1 MMDNMFGRKI
11 LEATKYNDYDLR
23 NILHKR
29 KLIGIFR
36 IMKGY
41 EFKYIVATI
50 AISLSSM
57 ARTSQYFIL
66 KYFIDD
72 YLTLGTAQ
80 IGLFPISA
88 SVVVLT
94 LLTGGANYIS
104 GRFTAEVSEGSTKR
118 LRNFLFD
125 QIQHLSY
132 AYHNE
137 SNTGVL
143 IQKTTSD
150 VDTLRRFFAQNAI
163 GIARTLIFFIV
174 NFVAILSL
182 NVKLALFSIVIIPFI
197 VLISAFFFKRITKVY
212 EDYQEKDAALSTTLQ
227 ENLSGVRVVK
237 AFARQDYEILKFG
250 KNNTEKFK
258 AGLLLNKM
266 HSLFWPISDV
276 LCGLQIVL
284 AYFIGGMMAI
294 NGEISLGTY
303 LAYTG
308 MLIWLI
314 FPMRNLGRLIVE
326 MSRGFVSY
334 DRVCSIIK
342 EPREPLDQG
351 EYQPEQINGDVT
363 FKDVGFSYEE
373 GHPTLEDINFTV
385 KAGHSIAL
393 LGSTGS
399 GKTTLVNLIPRFF
412 EYTKG
417 SIQLDG
423 VELNRYPRQFL
434 RQHIGTVEQE
444 PFLFSRSLRDNILFG
459 VNEEVS
465 EDAMVEAAKAAAIH
479 DVILT
484 FPHGYDT
491 MVGEKGVTLSGGQ
504 KQRVAI
510 ARILLKN
517 PKILIMDDSTSS
529 VDTETES
536 KIRSALNHLM
546 ENRTTFIIAHRIQ
559 SIMNADL
566 ILVLDNGKIV
576 QSGTHDELLKLDGI
590 YRNIFNIQTMIEEE
604 LQKEISSVS

>member
-1 MMDNMFGRKI
+1 MFGRKI
-11 LEATKYNDYDLR
+11 LEATKKNDYDLM

-29 KLIGIFR
+29 KLVGIFR

-41 EFKYIVATI
+41 ELKYIIATI
-50 AISLSSM
+50 AISLSTM
-57 ARTSQYFIL
+57 ARTAQYFIL
-66 KYFIDD
+66 QYFVDD
-72 YLTLGTAQ
+72 YLTLETAQ

-88 SVVVLT
+88 SIVLLT
-94 LLTGGANYIS
+94 LLIGGANYFS

-125 QIQHLSY
+125 HIQNLTY
-132 AYHNE
+132 IYHNE
-137 SNTGVL
+137 SNTGEL

-150 VDTLRRFFAQNAI
+150 VDTLRRFFASNAI

-182 NVKLALFSIVIIPFI
+182 NVKLALFSIVIIPFV
-197 VLISAFFFKRITKVY
+197 VLISAFFFKRISKKY

-237 AFARQDYEILKFG
+237 AFARQEHEIIKFG
-250 KNNTEKFK
+250 KNNAEKYQ

-266 HSLFWPISDV
+266 HSLFWPVSDV
-276 LCGLQIVL
+276 LCGLQIIL
-284 AYFIGGMMAI
+284 GYFVGGMMAL
-294 NGEISLGTY
+294 NGEITIGTY
-303 LAYTG
+303 LAYAG

-342 EPREPLDQG
+342 EKREPLDQG
-351 EYQPEQINGDVT
+351 DYQPESINGDVT
-363 FKDVGFSYEE
+363 FTDVGFSYED
-373 GHPTLEDINFTV
+373 GHPILEDISFSV

-399 GKTTLVNLIPRFF
+399 GKTTLVNLLPRFF

-417 SIQLDG
+417 SIKLDD
-423 VELNRYPRQFL
+423 VELNRYPRQLL
-434 RQHIGTVEQE
+434 RKYIGTVEQE

-459 VNEEVS
+459 VNQKVS
-465 EDAMVEAAKAAAIH
+465 EKEMVEAAKAAAIH
-479 DVILT
+479 EVILT

-510 ARILLKN
+510 ARILLRN

-536 KIRSALNHLM
+536 KIRNALNNLM

-566 ILVLDNGKIV
+566 ILVLDDGKVV

-590 YRNIFNIQTMIEEE
+590 YRNIFNIQTMIEDE

>member
-1 MMDNMFGRKI
+1 MMDTIFGRKI
-11 LEATKYNDYDLR
+11 LEATKNNDYDLI

-29 KLIGIFR
+29 KLVGIFR

-41 EFKYIVATI
+41 ELKYIIATI
-50 AISLSSM
+50 AISLSTM
-57 ARTSQYFIL
+57 ARTAQYFIL
-66 KYFIDD
+66 QYFVDD

-80 IGLFPISA
+80 VGLFPISA
-88 SVVVLT
+88 SIILLT
-94 LLTGGANYIS
+94 LITGGTNYFS

-125 QIQHLSY
+125 HIQNLTY
-132 AYHNE
+132 KYHNE
-137 SNTGVL
+137 SRTGEL

-197 VLISAFFFKRITKVY
+197 VMISAFFFKRISRKY
-212 EDYQEKDAALSTTLQ
+212 KDYQEKDAALSTTLQ

-237 AFARQDYEILKFG
+237 AFARQEHEIIKFG
-250 KNNTEKFK
+250 KNNIEKYK

-266 HSLFWPISDV
+266 HSLFWPVSDI
-276 LCGLQIVL
+276 LCGFQIIIG
-284 AYFIGGMMAI
+284 YFVGGMMAL
-294 NGEISLGTY
+294 NGEITIGTY
-303 LAYTG
+303 LAYAG

-342 EPREPLDQG
+342 EKREPLDQG
-351 EYQPEQINGDVT
+351 DYQPEHIKGDVY
-363 FKDVGFSYEE
+363 FNNVGFSYED
-373 GHPTLEDINFTV
+373 GHPILENISFSV

-399 GKTTLVNLIPRFF
+399 GKTTLVNLLPRFF

-417 SIQLDG
+417 SIKLDD
-423 VELNRYPRQFL
+423 VELNRYPRRFL

-459 VNEEVS
+459 VNQDVS
-465 EDAMVEAAKAAAIH
+465 EDDIVKAAKAAAIH
-479 DVILT
+479 KVILT

-510 ARILLKN
+510 ARILLRN

-536 KIRSALNHLM
+536 QIRNALNNLM

-566 ILVLDNGKIV
+566 ILVLDNGKVV
-576 QSGTHDELLKLDGI
+576 QSGTHVELLELDGI
-590 YRNIFNIQTMIEEE
+590 YRNIFNVQTMIEDE